1 MSLFKITEKFVLNK
15 LKNISQGNLKLINY
29 DGKVFHF
36 GDLESKLSSD
46 IKINNPNFY
55 LNVVMGGSS
64 ALGEAHMKKDF
75 YSSNL
80 TNLIELTARN
90 INTIYSFSGSLKL
103 QKIKNVLKKMF
114 ASNTKSKSIKYISK
128 HYDLGNEFFSLW
140 LDKSLTYSSAVYQT
154 EKDDLE
160 IAQRNKFQELIN
172 LMNIKD
178 GNKVLEIGCG
188 WGGFAEFLAK
198 NYDVS
203 VDCIT
208 ISKNQYEFTKKKI
221 FDSGLNNKVNVKFL
235 DYRDL
240 KEKYDHVA
248 SIEMIEAVGEKYMDQ
263 YFGTIKNVLNYGGT
277 AAIQGIVIKDE
288 LFERYRANEDFI
300 QKYIFPGGFLPSI
313 QFIENLIK
321 KNDLKLEKINTYSD
335 DYARTL
341 ATWRQN
347 FLGAWEKI
355 SPLGFDEY
363 FKRMWE
369 FYLSYCEGGFKSR
382 NINLI
387 QFSMSNLSLI
397 HISEPTRPS

>member
-1 MSLFKITEKFVLNK
+1 MSLIKIAEKFILSK
-15 LKNISQGNLKLINY
+15 LKTISQGNLKLINY

-36 GDLESKLSSD
+36 GDLESQLFAD
-46 IKINNPNFY
+46 IKINNPRFY
-55 LNVVMGGSS
+55 LNVMLGGSS

-75 YSSNL
+75 YSSSL

-90 INTIYSFSGSLKL
+90 INIIYSFSGSLKL
-103 QKIKNVLKKMF
+103 QKIKNILKKIF

-140 LDKSLTYSSAVYQT
+140 LDKSLTYSSAVYKN
-154 EKDDLE
+154 ENESLDS
-160 IAQRNKFQELIN
+160 AQKNKFQELIN
-172 LMNIKD
+172 LLNIKE

-198 NYDVS
+198 KYDVS

-208 ISKNQYEFTKKKI
+208 ISKNQYDYTKKKI

-240 KEKYDHVA
+240 KNKYDHVA
-248 SIEMIEAVGEKYMDQ
+248 SIEMIEAVGEKYMDK
-263 YFGTIKNVLNYGGT
+263 YFGTIKKVLNDNGT

-288 LFERYRANEDFI
+288 LFERYRGNEDFI
-300 QKYIFPGGFLPSI
+300 QKYIFPGGFLPSMD
-313 QFIENLIK
+313 LIK
-321 KNDLKLEKINTYSD
+321 TLMKRNKLKLEKVNDYSD
-335 DYARTL
+335 DYAKTL
-341 ATWRQN
+341 ATWRKN
-347 FLGAWEKI
+347 FINAWEKI

-363 FKRMWE
+363 FKRMWQ

-387 QFSMSNLSLI
+387 QFSMSNRNS
-397 HISEPTRPS
+397 S

>member
-1 MSLFKITEKFVLNK
+1 MSLIKISERFVLNK
-15 LKNISQGNLKLINY
+15 LKKISQGNLKLINY

-46 IKINNPNFY
+46 IKINKPNFY
-55 LNVVMGGSS
+55 LNVIMGGSS

-103 QKIKNVLKKMF
+103 QKIKNFIKKIF
-114 ASNTKSKSIKYISK
+114 ASNTKSKSKKYISK
-128 HYDLGNEFFSLW
+128 HYDLGNEFFSSW
-140 LDKSLTYSSAVYQT
+140 LDKSLTYSSAVYKN

-221 FDSGLNNKVNVKFL
+221 FNSGLNNKVNVKFL

-240 KEKYDHVA
+240 NEKYDHVA

-277 AAIQGIVIKDE
+277 AAIQGIVIKDD
-288 LFERYRANEDFI
+288 LFERYKANEDFI

-341 ATWRQN
+341 ATWRKN

-387 QFSMSNLSLI
+387 QFSMSNRYS
-397 HISEPTRPS
+397 S

>member
-1 MSLFKITEKFVLNK
+1 MSLIKISERFVLNK
-15 LKNISQGNLKLINY
+15 LKKISQGNLKLINY

-46 IKINNPNFY
+46 IKINKPNFY
-55 LNVVMGGSS
+55 LNVIMGGSS

-103 QKIKNVLKKMF
+103 QKIINFLKKKF
-114 ASNTKSKSIKYISK
+114 ASNTKSKSKKYISK

-140 LDKSLTYSSAVYQT
+140 LDKSLTYSSAVYKN

-221 FDSGLNNKVNVKFL
+221 FNSGLNNKVNVKFL

-313 QFIENLIK
+313 EFMENLIK
-321 KNDLKLEKINTYSD
+321 KNNLQLEKINTYSD

-341 ATWRQN
+341 ATWRKN
-347 FLGAWEKI
+347 FLSAWEKI

-387 QFSMSNLSLI
+387 QFSMSNRYS
-397 HISEPTRPS
+397 S

>member
-1 MSLFKITEKFVLNK
+1 MSLTKISEKFVLNK

-36 GDLESKLSSD
+36 GDLESKLSTD
-46 IKINNPNFY
+46 IKINNPSFY
-55 LNVVMGGSS
+55 LNVILGGSS
-64 ALGEAHMKKDF
+64 ALGEAHIKRDF
-75 YSSNL
+75 YTSNL

-103 QKIKNVLKKMF
+103 QKIKNFLKKIF

-140 LDKSLTYSSAVYQT
+140 LDKTLTYSSAVYKD

-160 IAQRNKFQELIN
+160 KAQKNKFQELIN
-172 LMNIKD
+172 LLNIKE
-178 GNKVLEIGCG
+178 GNKILEIGCG

-198 NYDVS
+198 KYDVS
-203 VDCIT
+203 IDCIT
-208 ISKNQYEFTKKKI
+208 ISKNQYDFTKKRI
-221 FDSGLNNKVNVKFL
+221 FKSGLNNKVNVKFL

-240 KEKYDHVA
+240 KDKYDHVA
-248 SIEMIEAVGEKYMDQ
+248 SIEMIEAVGENYMDK
-263 YFGTIKNVLNYGGT
+263 YFQTIKKVLNNNGT

-313 QFIENLIK
+313 NFMEKLIK
-321 KNDLKLEKINTYSD
+321 KNNLKLEKINTYSD

-341 ATWRQN
+341 SAWRKN
-347 FLGAWEKI
+347 FLGVWDKI
-355 SPLGFDEY
+355 SPLGFDDY
-363 FKRMWE
+363 FRRMWE

-387 QFSMSNLSLI
+387 QFSMSNRYS
-397 HISEPTRPS
+397 S

>member
-1 MSLFKITEKFVLNK
+1 MSLIKISERFVLNK
-15 LKNISQGNLKLINY
+15 LKKISQGNLKLINY

-46 IKINNPNFY
+46 IKINKPNFY

-103 QKIKNVLKKMF
+103 QKIKNFLKKIF
-114 ASNTKSKSIKYISK
+114 ASNTKSKSKKYISK
-128 HYDLGNEFFSLW
+128 HYDLGNEFFSSW
-140 LDKSLTYSSAVYQT
+140 LDKSLTYSSAVYKN

-221 FDSGLNNKVNVKFL
+221 FNSGLNNKVNVKFL

-277 AAIQGIVIKDE
+277 AAIQGIVIKNN
-288 LFERYRANEDFI
+288 LFDRYRANEDFI

-313 QFIENLIK
+313 QFMENLIK

-341 ATWRQN
+341 ATWRKN
-347 FLGAWEKI
+347 FLSAWEKI

-387 QFSMSNLSLI
+387 QFSMSNRYS
-397 HISEPTRPS
+397 S

>member
-1 MSLFKITEKFVLNK
+1 MSLLKISERFVLNK
-15 LKNISQGNLKLINY
+15 LKKISQGNLKLINY

-46 IKINNPNFY
+46 IKINKPNFY
-55 LNVVMGGSS
+55 LNVIMGGSS

-103 QKIKNVLKKMF
+103 QKIKNFLKKIF
-114 ASNTKSKSIKYISK
+114 ASNKKYISK
-128 HYDLGNEFFSLW
+128 HYDLGNEFFSSW
-140 LDKSLTYSSAVYQT
+140 LDKSLTYSSAVYKN

-221 FDSGLNNKVNVKFL
+221 FNSGLNNKVNVKFL

-277 AAIQGIVIKDE
+277 AAIQGIVIKDD

-313 QFIENLIK
+313 KFIENIIK

-341 ATWRQN
+341 ATWRKN

-387 QFSMSNLSLI
+387 QFSMSNRYS
-397 HISEPTRPS
+397 S

>member
-75 YSSNL
+75 YTSNL

-103 QKIKNVLKKMF
+103 QKIKNFLKKIF
-114 ASNTKSKSIKYISK
+114 ASNTKSKSKKYISK

-140 LDKSLTYSSAVYQT
+140 LDKSLTYSSAVYKS

-172 LMNIKD
+172 LMNIKN

-208 ISKNQYEFTKKKI
+208 ISKNQYEFTKNKI
-221 FDSGLNNKVNVKFL
+221 FNSGLNNKVNVKFL

-263 YFGTIKNVLNYGGT
+263 YFGTIKNVLNYNGT
-277 AAIQGIVIKDE
+277 AAIQGIVIKDG

-313 QFIENLIK
+313 KFMENIIK

-341 ATWRQN
+341 ATWRKN
-347 FLGAWEKI
+347 FLRTWEKI

-387 QFSMSNLSLI
+387 QFSMSNRYS
-397 HISEPTRPS
+397 S

>member
-1 MSLFKITEKFVLNK
+1 MSLIKIAEKFILSK
-15 LKNISQGNLKLINY
+15 LKTISQGNLKLINY

-36 GDLESKLSSD
+36 GDLESQLFAD
-46 IKINNPNFY
+46 IKINNPRFY
-55 LNVVMGGSS
+55 LNVMLGGSS

-75 YSSNL
+75 YSSSL

-90 INTIYSFSGSLKL
+90 INIIYSFSGSLKL
-103 QKIKNVLKKMF
+103 QKVKNILKKMF

-140 LDKSLTYSSAVYQT
+140 LDKSLTYSSAVYKN
-154 EKDDLE
+154 EKESLE
-160 IAQRNKFQELIN
+160 SAQKNKFQELIN
-172 LMNIKD
+172 LLNIKE

-198 NYDVS
+198 KYDVS

-208 ISKNQYEFTKKKI
+208 ISKNQYDYTKKKI

-240 KEKYDHVA
+240 KNKYDHVA
-248 SIEMIEAVGEKYMDQ
+248 SIEMIEAVGEKYMDK
-263 YFGTIKNVLNYGGT
+263 YFGTIKKVLNDNGT

-288 LFERYRANEDFI
+288 LFERYRGNEDFI
-300 QKYIFPGGFLPSI
+300 QKYIFQGGFLPSMD
-313 QFIENLIK
+313 LIK
-321 KNDLKLEKINTYSD
+321 TLMKRNKLKLEKVNDYSD
-335 DYARTL
+335 DYAKTL
-341 ATWRQN
+341 ATWRKN
-347 FLGAWEKI
+347 FINVWEKI

-363 FKRMWE
+363 FKRMWQ

-387 QFSMSNLSLI
+387 QFSMSNRNS
-397 HISEPTRPS
+397 S

>member
-1 MSLFKITEKFVLNK
+1 MSLIKISERFVLNK
-15 LKNISQGNLKLINY
+15 LKKISQGNLKLINY

-46 IKINNPNFY
+46 IKINKPNFY
-55 LNVVMGGSS
+55 LNVIMGGSS

-103 QKIKNVLKKMF
+103 QKIKNFLKKIF
-114 ASNTKSKSIKYISK
+114 ASNTKSKSKKYISK
-128 HYDLGNEFFSLW
+128 HYDLGNEFFSSW
-140 LDKSLTYSSAVYQT
+140 LDKSLTYSSAVYKN

-221 FDSGLNNKVNVKFL
+221 FNSGLNNKVNVKFL

-248 SIEMIEAVGEKYMDQ
+248 SIEMIEAVGEKYMNQ
-263 YFGTIKNVLNYGGT
+263 YFSTIKNVLNYGGT
-277 AAIQGIVIKDE
+277 AAIQGIVIKDD

-313 QFIENLIK
+313 QFMENLIK

-341 ATWRQN
+341 ATWRKN

-387 QFSMSNLSLI
+387 QFSMSNRYS
-397 HISEPTRPS
+397 S

>member
-1 MSLFKITEKFVLNK
+1 MSLTKISEKFVLNK

-36 GDLESKLSSD
+36 GDLESELSSD
-46 IKINNPNFY
+46 IKINNPHFY
-55 LNVVMGGSS
+55 LNVVLGGSS
-64 ALGEAHMKKDF
+64 GLGEAYIKKDF

-90 INTIYSFSGSLKL
+90 INTIYSFSGSLRL
-103 QKIKNVLKKMF
+103 QKIKNFLKKIF
-114 ASNTKSKSIKYISK
+114 ASNTKSKSKKYISK

-140 LDKSLTYSSAVYQT
+140 LDTSLTYSSGVYKN
-154 EKDDLE
+154 EKYDLE
-160 IAQRNKFQELIN
+160 NAQRNKFQELIN
-172 LMNIKD
+172 LLNIKE

-198 NYDVS
+198 NYDVI

-208 ISKNQYEFTKKKI
+208 ISKNQYDYTQKKI
-221 FDSGLNNKVNVKFL
+221 FNSGLSNKVNVKFL

-240 KEKYDHVA
+240 KDKYDHVA
-248 SIEMIEAVGEKYMDQ
+248 SIEMIEAVGEKYMDK
-263 YFGTIKNVLNYGGT
+263 YFETIKRVLNKNGT
-277 AAIQGIVIKDE
+277 AAIQGIVIKDD
-288 LFERYRANEDFI
+288 LFDRYRANEDFI

-313 QFIENLIK
+313 NLIEKLIK
-321 KNDLKLEKINTYSD
+321 KNDLKLQKINTYSD
-335 DYARTL
+335 DYAKTL
-341 ATWRQN
+341 ATWREN
-347 FLGAWEKI
+347 FLGVWDKI
-355 SPLGFDEY
+355 SPLGFDDY

-387 QFSMSNLSLI
+387 QFSMSNRYS
-397 HISEPTRPS
+397 S

>member
-1 MSLFKITEKFVLNK
+1 MSLIKISERFVLNK
-15 LKNISQGNLKLINY
+15 LKKISQGNLKLINY

-46 IKINNPNFY
+46 IKINKPNFY
-55 LNVVMGGSS
+55 LNVIMGGSS

-103 QKIKNVLKKMF
+103 QKIKNFLKKIF
-114 ASNTKSKSIKYISK
+114 ASNTKSKSKKYISK
-128 HYDLGNEFFSLW
+128 HYDLGNEFFSSW
-140 LDKSLTYSSAVYQT
+140 LDKSLTYSSAVYKN

-221 FDSGLNNKVNVKFL
+221 FNSGLNNKVNVKFL

-277 AAIQGIVIKDE
+277 AAIQGIVIKDD

-313 QFIENLIK
+313 QFMENIIK

-341 ATWRQN
+341 ATWRKN

-387 QFSMSNLSLI
+387 QFSMSNRYS
-397 HISEPTRPS
+397 S

>member
-1 MSLFKITEKFVLNK
+1 MSLIKISERFVLNK
-15 LKNISQGNLKLINY
+15 LKKISQGNLKLINY

-103 QKIKNVLKKMF
+103 QKIKNFLKKIF
-114 ASNTKSKSIKYISK
+114 ASNTKSKSKKYISK
-128 HYDLGNEFFSLW
+128 HYDLGNEFFSSW
-140 LDKSLTYSSAVYQT
+140 LDKSLTYSSAVYKN

-221 FDSGLNNKVNVKFL
+221 FNSGLNNKVNVKFL

-277 AAIQGIVIKDE
+277 AAIQGIVIKDD

-313 QFIENLIK
+313 QFIENQIK

-341 ATWRQN
+341 ATWRKN

-387 QFSMSNLSLI
+387 QFSMSNRYS
-397 HISEPTRPS
+397 S

>member
-1 MSLFKITEKFVLNK
+1 MSLIKISERFVLNK
-15 LKNISQGNLKLINY
+15 LKKISHGNLKLINY

-46 IKINNPNFY
+46 IKINKPNFY
-55 LNVVMGGSS
+55 LNVIMGGSS

-103 QKIKNVLKKMF
+103 QKIKNFLKKIF
-114 ASNTKSKSIKYISK
+114 ASNTKSKSKKYISK
-128 HYDLGNEFFSLW
+128 HYDLGNEFFSSW
-140 LDKSLTYSSAVYQT
+140 LDKSLTYSSAVYKN

-221 FDSGLNNKVNVKFL
+221 FNSGLNNKVNVKFL

-277 AAIQGIVIKDE
+277 AAIQGIVIKDD

-313 QFIENLIK
+313 QFMENLIK

-341 ATWRQN
+341 ATWRKN
-347 FLGAWEKI
+347 FLSAWEKI

-387 QFSMSNLSLI
+387 QFSMSNRYS
-397 HISEPTRPS
+397 S